1 MEPTWF
7 HSGKRKPGNV
17 KMMHVHLKKVSS
29 GDIAILHYNMLKS
42 VYNPV
47 TFVWGKGHLAAPLSP
62 VPLGRN
68 WNTSYMP
75 LSTWNNEY
83 YPSKAEQEYLLKLA

>member
-47 TFVWGKGHLAAPLSP
+47 TFV
-62 VPLGRN
+62 
-68 WNTSYMP
+68 
-75 LSTWNNEY
+75 
-83 YPSKAEQEYLLKLA
+83 